1 MDCSPTV
8 SKTKQHPLRLN
19 VGFLLHQG
27 AGTSREFEID
37 LPRLQVGDDLDLLFL
52 RGHLRLTRTGEGL
65 YIEGPLESEI
75 ELECARCLTP
85 LSQALAVELGELL
98 YYPPRPGTE
107 PSENVPETG
116 ALDLRPLL
124 REHLLLDLPMHAL
137 CRQDCKGICP
147 ECGGNLNET
156 TCEHPETELD
166 PRLAA
171 LKSLLQES

>member
-1 MDCSPTV
+1 MSN
-8 SKTKQHPLRLN
+8 TKQHLLRLN

-37 LPRLQVGDDLDLLFL
+37 LPALQVGDDLDLLFL
-52 RGHLRLTRTGEGL
+52 RGLLRLTRTGEGL
-65 YIEGPLESEI
+65 YIEGSLESEI
-75 ELECARCLTP
+75 DLECDRCLT
-85 LSQALAVELGELL
+85 QVNRALAVELGELL
-98 YYPPRPGTE
+98 YYPPRPGTD

-116 ALDLRPLL
+116 TLDLRPLV
-124 REHLLLDLPMHAL
+124 REHLLLDMPMHAL
-137 CRQDCKGICP
+137 CRSDCKGLCA

-156 TCEHPETELD
+156 TCEHPEMDLD

>member
-1 MDCSPTV
+1 M

-37 LPRLQVGDDLDLLFL
+37 LPALQVGDELDLLFL
-52 RGHLRLTRTGEGL
+52 RGILRLTRTGEGL

-75 ELECARCLTP
+75 DLECDRCLTP
-85 LSQALAVELGELL
+85 LNQALAVELGELL
-98 YYPPRPGTE
+98 YYPPRPGTD
-107 PSENVPETG
+107 PSESVPETG
-116 ALDLRPLL
+116 TLDLRPLV
-124 REHLLLDLPMHAL
+124 RDHLLLDMPMHTL
-137 CRQDCKGICP
+137 CRKDCKGWCP

-171 LKSLLQES
+171 LKSLLQDS

>member
-1 MDCSPTV
+1 MSN
-8 SKTKQHPLRLN
+8 TKQHLLRLN

-37 LPRLQVGDDLDLLFL
+37 LPALQVGDDLDLLFL
-52 RGHLRLTRTGEGL
+52 RGLLRLTRTGEGL

-75 ELECARCLTP
+75 DLECDRCLT
-85 LSQALAVELGELL
+85 QVNRALAVELGELL
-98 YYPPRPGTE
+98 YYPPRPSTD

-116 ALDLRPLL
+116 TLDLRPLV
-124 REHLLLDLPMHAL
+124 REHLLLDMRMHAL
-137 CRQDCKGICP
+137 CRSDCKGLCA

-156 TCEHPETELD
+156 TCEHPEMDLD